1 MSKLKITANNYEFGI
16 IYLRSTTTI
25 LLFLL
30 VVGRLMNSLF
40 YLNYNSK

>member
-1 MSKLKITANNYEFGI
+1 MSKLKITANNYEFG